1 KHDEECLTK
10 NQNKSQYIWLFGL
23 LYYNNIDVKENHNK
37 AFELFSNA
45 KDDCSIAQVYFAKCF
60 YDGYGTEKNYNIA
73 FNYYQKS
80 AKNKSIIGQYYL
92 ANCYQFGIGTRKNNK
107 KAFKWYLESSKKG
120 NSESQNYLG
129 YCYVNSIGVEN
140 DDKKAFKWYFKSAK
154 NEYTEGQYNLVIV
167 IDLNPQ
173 IGSNV
178 SKSYSPIPTIITKGN
193 LKPKLEN
200 SVFTS
205 LIET

>member
-1 KHDEECLTK
+1 ESDSNESKLRTVNYDSKLG
-10 NQNKSQYIWLFGL
+10 GL
-23 LYYNNIDVKENHNK
+23 EIGNIDNLN
-37 AFELFSNA
+37 
-45 KDDCSIAQVYFAKCF
+45 
-60 YDGYGTEKNYNIA
+60 
-73 FNYYQKS
+73 QKS
-80 AKNKSIIGQYYL
+80 VQLNSFIEDLIICIIKKHNEENPKGQ
-92 ANCYQFGIGTRKNNK
+92 NDI
-107 KAFKWYLESSKKG
+107 
-120 NSESQNYLG
+120 G

-205 LIET
+205 LIETVCGIIELFARFLPLITKVTLMFKEIIKFIKRLNIIKKYV